1 MTKKVQNLWVV
12 FSVLTII
19 LISFSGCIGEES
31 KFVGTWETS
40 SGIDM
45 FTFNSDGSYEFQSD
59 TGKYSV
65 NDGRLIL
72 VSNFNNITV
81 SFDYHFSDNNNQLT
95 VEGIAGT
102 SLSYTLY
109 KK

>member
-1 MTKKVQNLWVV
+1 MTKKRNIFLAMI
-12 FSVLTII
+12 SVLV
-19 LISFSGCIGEES
+19 LMVLSLSGCIGEES

-45 FTFNSDGSYEFQSD
+45 FTFNNDGTYEFQSD
-59 TGKYSV
+59 SGKYSV
-65 NDGRLIL
+65 QDGRLIL
-72 VSNFNNITV
+72 TSDLTDLTV
-81 SFDYHFSDNNNQLT
+81 SFRYHFSDNNNQLT

>member
-1 MTKKVQNLWVV
+1 MTKKRNNLG
-12 FSVLTII
+12 LIAII
-19 LISFSGCIGEES
+19 LLLLILSLSGCIGEES

-40 SGIDM
+40 NGIDM
-45 FTFNSDGSYEFQSD
+45 FTFNNDKTYSFQSD
-59 TGKYSV
+59 TGKYTV
-65 NDGRLIL
+65 ENGRLIL
-72 VSNFNNITV
+72 TSDLTDITV
-81 SFDYHFSDNNNQLT
+81 SFNYHFSDNNNQLT